1 MHWIYLIL
9 AGLFETFWAI
19 ELKQSQGFTRP
30 LESVLTVGGMII
42 SFTFLS
48 LALKQ
53 LPLNMAYAIWSGIGI
68 IGTFFAGIFLF
79 KDQMS
84 AIQIVFVCL
93 ILTGIVGLK
102 LISGK

>member
-1 MHWIYLIL
+1 MHWIYLII

-30 LESVLTVGGMII
+30 LETVLTIGGMIV
-42 SFTFLS
+42 SFAFLS

-53 LPLNMAYAIWSGIGI
+53 LPLNMTYAIWSGIGI

-79 KDQMS
+79 KDQINVM
-84 AIQIVFVCL
+84 QIVFVCL

-102 LISGK
+102 LMSAK